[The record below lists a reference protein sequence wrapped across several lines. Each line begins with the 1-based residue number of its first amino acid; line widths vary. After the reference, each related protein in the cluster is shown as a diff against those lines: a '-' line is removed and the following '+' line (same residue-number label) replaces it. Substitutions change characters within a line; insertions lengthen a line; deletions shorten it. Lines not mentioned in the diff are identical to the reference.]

1 MKIETTAKTLLMCAL
16 ITLSSCTKK
25 PHTPTEEPQPAEVG
39 FTAASQAVWVK
50 GDEGTTETPTFPY
63 DDFGAWGIARQGDLV
78 YNLWGNNALMKVAK
92 DTSTGFYK
100 PDEAAYWIKDYAYSF
115 LAVAPYF
122 EDDDEFG
129 ITSIN
134 QVTDALS
141 FTFDMADRYT
151 DGEYEFDLL
160 GAAIA
165 GGPVE
170 GGRTSSQELIF
181 WHILSQVNVDVT
193 FSTDLAGE
201 AIVGRLTKITLTDV
215 YTEGQFTIS
224 PSSTAI
230 PNVLPT
236 CPIGT
241 NAGKVNLEYT
251 IPTTSTANE
260 GTFNPDWTFHIIP
273 QVVKDM
279 GLYLDFEI
287 NEGTS
292 TAPQWVEYK
301 NIRINLNVDKNQDA
315 YAFNGSYNWRIILG
329 TGASIKFEVS
339 VTPWANAE
347 GYNPE
352 TDM

>member
-1 MKIETTAKTLLMCAL
+1 MKTETRTAILLLCAA
-16 ITLSSCTKK
+16 LSLGSCTKK
-25 PHTPTEEPQPAEVG
+25 TITPAEDPQPAEVG
-39 FTAASQAVWVK
+39 FTASSQAVWVK
-50 GDEGTTETPTFPY
+50 GGTDSKTTFPY
-63 DDFGAWGIARQGDLV
+63 TNFGVWGIARQGDLV
-78 YNLWGNNALMKVAK
+78 YNLWDNNVLMKVAK
-92 DTSTGFYK
+92 NTSTGFYQ
-100 PDEAAYWIKDYAYSF
+100 PVEAAYWIKGYAYSF

-122 EDDDEFG
+122 EDDDEFS

-134 QVTDALS
+134 QVTDVLS
-141 FTFDMADRYT
+141 FTFDMADKYT

-160 GAAIA
+160 GAATTGDPI
-165 GGPVE
+165 E

-181 WHILSQVNVDVT
+181 WHMLSQVNVDVT

-215 YTEGQFTIS
+215 YTEGQFAIS

-241 NAGKVNLEYT
+241 NAGKVDLELT
-251 IPTTSTANE
+251 IPTTSTADE
-260 GTFNPDWTFHIIP
+260 GTLDPDWTFHIIP

-292 TAPQWVEYK
+292 TAPQWVKYE

-315 YAFNGSYNWRIILG
+315 YAFNGSYNWRIIIG

-352 TDM
+352 IDM

>member
-1 MKIETTAKTLLMCAL
+1 MCAL
-16 ITLSSCTKK
+16 IALSSCTKK
-25 PHTPTEEPQPAEVG
+25 TITPAEDPQPAEVG

-50 GDEGTTETPTFPY
+50 GGTNTFPY
-63 DDFGAWGIARQGDLV
+63 DDFGVWGIARQDNLI
-78 YNLWGNNALMKVAK
+78 YNLWGNGALMEVNQN
-92 DTSTGFYK
+92 TEGSYVPT
-100 PDEAAYWIKDYAYSF
+100 EAAYWLKGYTYNF
-115 LAVAPYF
+115 LAVAPFF
-122 EDDDEFG
+122 EDDEEFS

-151 DGEYEFDLL
+151 YGEYEFDLL
-160 GAAIA
+160 GAAIT
-165 GGPVE
+165 GDPVE

-181 WHILSQVNVDVT
+181 WHILSQVNVGVT

-215 YTEGQFTIS
+215 YTEGQFRIS

-230 PNVLPT
+230 PNILPT
-236 CPIGT
+236 CPTGT
-241 NAGKVNLEYT
+241 NAGKVDIEYT
-251 IPTTSTANE
+251 IPNTSTVDE
-260 GTFNPDWTFHIIP
+260 DTFDPDWTFHIIP

-279 GLYLDFEI
+279 GLYIDFEI

-315 YAFNGSYNWRIILG
+315 YAFNGSYNWRITIG

-339 VTPWANAE
+339 VTPWENAE

-352 TDM
+352 IDM